1 MKKIILLIL
10 DGFGIRESENGNA
23 VKMASLPNLTKIFTD
38 YSISEIETSA
48 EFVGLPNGVTG
59 NCEVGHP
66 QFTDLVMN
74 HELGDTEARRI
85 YTGATTIV
93 PASYQI
99 WTKRY
104 DPRSAEVVNATLTFC
119 SNNDAAAY
127 RVPTL
132 TYGDDVKKERTDLYN
147 AIKSYVDEMALKFVT
162 GEVSL
167 DKYPEYEEQ
176 LKKLGVDRLF
186 EIMTEAYQEWARNGG
201 IID

>member
-1 MKKIILLIL
+1 
-10 DGFGIRESENGNA
+10 
-23 VKMASLPNLTKIFTD
+23 
-38 YSISEIETSA
+38 
-48 EFVGLPNGVTG
+48 
-59 NCEVGHP
+59 
-66 QFTDLVMN
+66 MN